1 MKAIMTGV
9 ALAAVIAA
17 APALAGERWQVAQAE
32 SGTEQIQPD
41 VQSTPCPEGETQAA
55 DGSCAP
61 DAAGTGAAEE
71 PAVTEEPEAAQ
82 TEEPAAEEPA
92 TETAQEPAVEE
103 EPEAEAAETEEPA
116 GEETEMVA
124 ESGEKFIGE
133 QGDNSILASELVG
146 LTVYNTA
153 DEALG
158 DINDIAWA
166 EDGGIEAVVIGVG
179 GFLGIGEKQ
188 VAVAFDAFNMSTD
201 ENGDRRIVLDATS
214 DELAAAPDFVTAA
227 EKLALLRAE
236 QEQSL
241 PPAEGMPAPA
251 PAQ

>member
-9 ALAAVIAA
+9 ALAAVIVA

-32 SGTEQIQPD
+32 SGAEQIQQD
-41 VQSTPCPEGETQAA
+41 VQSTTPCPEGETQAA
-55 DGSCAP
+55 DGTCAP

-71 PAVTEEPEAAQ
+71 QPLTEEPEAAQ
-82 TEEPAAEEPA
+82 TEEPAVEEPA
-92 TETAQEPAVEE
+92 
-103 EPEAEAAETEEPA
+103 AEAAQTEEPQ

-124 ESGEKFIGE
+124 ESGGKFIGE
-133 QGDNSILASELVG
+133 QSDNAILASELVG
-146 LTVYNTA
+146 LTVYNSA

-158 DINDIAWA
+158 DINDIAWT

-188 VAVAFDAFNMSTD
+188 VAVAFDAFSMSTD
-201 ENGDRRIVLDATS
+201 ENGDRKIVLDATS

-227 EKLALLRAE
+227 EKLALLRA
-236 QEQSL
+236 QQDQAA

-251 PAQ
+251 PEPAPAQ

>member
-32 SGTEQIQPD
+32 SGAQQIQQD
-41 VQSTPCPEGETQAA
+41 VQSTTPCPEGETQAA
-55 DGSCAP
+55 DGTCAP

-71 PAVTEEPEAAQ
+71 LPLTEEPEAAQ
-82 TEEPAAEEPA
+82 TEEPAVEEPA
-92 TETAQEPAVEE
+92 AEAAATE
-103 EPEAEAAETEEPA
+103 EPE

-124 ESGEKFIGE
+124 EAGEKFIGE
-133 QGDNSILASELVG
+133 QSDNAILASELIG
-146 LTVYNTA
+146 LTVYNSA

-158 DINDIAWA
+158 DVNDIIWTD
-166 EDGGIEAVVIGVG
+166 DGGVEAMVVGVG

-188 VAVAFDAFNMSTD
+188 VAVAYDAFNISTD
-201 ENGDRRIVLDATS
+201 ESGSRKLVLDATS

-227 EKLALLRAE
+227 QKLALMRAE
-236 QEQSL
+236 QEQTL

-251 PAQ
+251 PEPAPAQ

>member
-32 SGTEQIQPD
+32 SGAEQIQQD
-41 VQSTPCPEGETQAA
+41 VQSTTPCPEGETQAA

-71 PAVTEEPEAAQ
+71 QPLTEEPEAAQ
-82 TEEPAAEEPA
+82 TEEPAVEEPA
-92 TETAQEPAVEE
+92 
-103 EPEAEAAETEEPA
+103 AEAAQTEEPQ

-124 ESGEKFIGE
+124 ESGGKFIGE
-133 QGDNSILASELVG
+133 QSDNAILASELVG
-146 LTVYNTA
+146 LTVYNSA

-158 DINDIAWA
+158 DINDIAWT

-188 VAVAFDAFNMSTD
+188 VAVAFDAFSMSTD
-201 ENGDRRIVLDATS
+201 ENGDRKIVLDATS

-227 EKLALLRAE
+227 EKLALLRA
-236 QEQSL
+236 QQDQAA

-251 PAQ
+251 PEPAPAQ